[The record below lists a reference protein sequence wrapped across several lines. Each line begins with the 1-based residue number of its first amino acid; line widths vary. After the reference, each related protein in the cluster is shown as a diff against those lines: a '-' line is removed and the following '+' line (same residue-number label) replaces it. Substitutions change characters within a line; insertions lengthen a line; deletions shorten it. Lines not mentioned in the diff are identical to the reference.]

1 MSSFVRVASLNRLK
15 EVVKMLIKFLLGPN
29 RFKLNSEAVNFV
41 RRAVLLT
48 AGYSI
53 IHWLTQTFVVL
64 YALQYLTWT
73 ELGIVLA
80 VQIGIQII
88 IDYPTGTIGDWIG
101 QRWVMV
107 IASIFYVLF
116 YFIFSLSRTFE
127 AFLMAYIILG
137 FATAQE
143 SGALRAWYQNN
154 YKLYAPEDEDR
165 KIFSYLQG
173 KWQTLGLLLQASAFV
188 FGGFMINIFGR
199 STIFFVQGILLSFF
213 LFIFTFFMFDHPEI
227 KRKELIIS
235 DYYKLLG
242 DGLKI
247 SVKNNTIRWLI
258 LGSIIFNTGTFV
270 WANFMLFPL
279 YQDYGKTDDVIGS
292 LRAIIFLIGVSFAWL
307 SAIIAEKWKTKQANK
322 ILAFSEI
329 FTWPFFFFGIIMM
342 LTFFPP
348 QYSFN
353 IGLVIIL
360 IVIMP
365 VAGCTQ
371 FIQNILRSR
380 FYLDVIPDENRNSI
394 FSLIPTLTSIA
405 IIPTNIIAGLLLD
418 SLTRIE
424 VVILL
429 LGITLFGGMI
439 SGLAVLRYQPNKVK
453 QEKMDISKELGDVST
468 SKN

>member
-1 MSSFVRVASLNRLK
+1 
-15 EVVKMLIKFLLGPN
+15 MLMKFLLGPN
-29 RFKLNSEAVNFV
+29 RFKLNSEAINFV

-48 AGYSI
+48 AGYSV
-53 IHWLTQTFVVL
+53 IHWLTQTFIVL
-64 YALQYLTWT
+64 YALQYLNWT

-88 IDYPTGTIGDWIG
+88 VDYPTGTIGDWIG

-107 IASIFYVLF
+107 IASVFYVLF
-116 YFIFSLSRTFE
+116 YFMFSLSRTFE
-127 AFLMAYIILG
+127 AFLWAYIILG
-137 FATAQE
+137 FARAQE
-143 SGALRAWYQNN
+143 SGALGAWYQNN

-173 KWQTLGLLLQASAFV
+173 KWQTFGLMLQASAFV
-188 FGGFMINIFGR
+188 FGGYMINIFGR
-199 STIFFVQGILLSFF
+199 STIFFVQSVLFSLV
-213 LFIFTFFMFDHPEI
+213 LFIFIFFMFDHPEI
-227 KRKELIIS
+227 KRKELNIS
-235 DYYKLLG
+235 EYYKLLG

-247 SVKNNTIRWLI
+247 AVKNNTLRWLI
-258 LGSIIFNTGTFV
+258 LGSIIINTGTFV

-292 LRAIIFLIGVSFAWL
+292 LRAIIFLTGVGIAWL
-307 SAIIAEKWKTKQANK
+307 SAIIAGKWKTKQANK
-322 ILAFSEI
+322 ILAFTEV
-329 FTWPFFFFGIIMM
+329 FTWPFFLLGIIMM
-342 LTFFPP
+342 LTIFPP

-353 IGLVIIL
+353 LGLVIIL

-365 VAGCTQ
+365 VAGGTQ
-371 FIQNILRSR
+371 FMQNILRSR

-394 FSLIPTLTSIA
+394 FSLIPTLTAIA

-424 VVILL
+424 VVTLL
-429 LGITLFGGMI
+429 LVITLVGGMI
-439 SGLAVLRYQPNKVK
+439 SGLAVLRHQPDKVK
-453 QEKMDISKELGDVST
+453 QEKSYLSNELRDVST